1 MNYYQDV
8 EVIVM
13 TPLYESLIL
22 KVYTQFGAPMY
33 IPLIVNVSNPTIVV
47 DSGSGGSVTT
57 TVVVNLPP
65 LLATP
70 PGSQTQEV
78 DPLSP

>member
-33 IPLIVNVSNPTIVV
+33 IPLIVNVSN
-47 DSGSGGSVTT
+47 TT